1 MGLRKGALRVV
12 NLGEGWMRIR
22 WERCMGVWR
31 GRFMGWRVCRGVRW
45 MGGLVRRDLVEGVVE
60 GVVGLV
66 GKMVGG
72 GGGGGEEILKKIF
85 TLCAAKR

>member
-1 MGLRKGALRVV
+1 
-12 NLGEGWMRIR
+12 
-22 WERCMGVWR
+22 MGVWR

-60 GVVGLV
+60 GVVGLI

-72 GGGGGEEILKKIF
+72 GGGGE
-85 TLCAAKR
+85 